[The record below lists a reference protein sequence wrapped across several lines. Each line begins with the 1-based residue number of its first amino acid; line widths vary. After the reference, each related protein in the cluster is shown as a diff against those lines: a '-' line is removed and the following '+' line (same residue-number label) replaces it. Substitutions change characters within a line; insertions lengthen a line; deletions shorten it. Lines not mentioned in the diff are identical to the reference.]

1 MGTADSRPTV
11 YREGSM
17 DSLSLPSRMGDRL
30 HYRDGRVES
39 AKRTV
44 VHHNPF
50 YYSDEQAITN
60 EIQAGY

>member
-1 MGTADSRPTV
+1 
-11 YREGSM
+11 M